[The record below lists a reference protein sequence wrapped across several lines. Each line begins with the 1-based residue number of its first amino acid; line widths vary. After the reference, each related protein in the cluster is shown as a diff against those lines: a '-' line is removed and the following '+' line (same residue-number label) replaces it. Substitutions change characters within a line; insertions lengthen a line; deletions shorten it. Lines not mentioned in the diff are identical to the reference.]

1 MNITE
6 DLNKIETS
14 ATRDTCKIITESLQT
29 CGDKEGMG
37 KLFTT
42 IISNNQITAV
52 YHHGSMRFTID
63 GVPVE
68 VRKFN

>member
-1 MNITE
+1 MNE

-14 ATRDTCKIITESLQT
+14 ATRDTVKIITDSCQS
-29 CGDKEGMG
+29 CGEKEGLG

-42 IISNNQITAV
+42 IISNNQITAI

-63 GVPVE
+63 GAPVE